1 MEKLT
6 FQGEPG
12 ETLELYVLEQT
23 RINGT
28 NYLLAA
34 DSEEGDGDCV
44 ILKDLSADE
53 EQESVYEIVEDEQEA
68 EAVLKVFEQ
77 LLDGVDI
84 TR

>member
-6 FQGEPG
+6 FQGEQG

-23 RINGT
+23 RVNGT

-34 DSEEGDGDCV
+34 DSEEGDANCV
-44 ILKDLSADE
+44 ILKDLSADK
-53 EQESVYEIVEDEQEA
+53 EQESVCEIVEDEQEA

-77 LLDGVDI
+77 LLDDVDI
-84 TR
+84 AR

>member
-6 FQGEPG
+6 FQGEQG

-23 RINGT
+23 RVNGT

-34 DSEEGDGDCV
+34 DSEEGDADCV

-77 LLDGVDI
+77 LLDDVDI
-84 TR
+84 AR